1 MERTE
6 KCQICKR
13 RKAKKRLS
21 TQLDEGY
28 FLVCGKMKCLSALYD
43 ILHSTN
49 IGMSTSEEE
58 ETREEFI
65 EKNSHDPM
73 DWQGRS
79 YDRVKFMEIA
89 TSLTLAVGFFV
100 LLLAIIYKIFS

>member
-1 MERTE
+1 METTE

-21 TQLDEGY
+21 RQLDEGY
-28 FLVCGKMKCLSALYD
+28 FLVCGKIKCINALYD
-43 ILHSTN
+43 TLYSTN
-49 IGMSTSEEE
+49 INRTPSQEEE
-58 ETREEFI
+58 ARKNFI

-89 TSLTLAVGFFV
+89 ASLTLAVGFFV
-100 LLLAIIYKIFS
+100 ILLAIIYKIFS

>member
-1 MERTE
+1 METTE

-21 TQLDEGY
+21 RQLDEGY
-28 FLVCGKMKCLSALYD
+28 FLVCGKIKCINVLYD
-43 ILHSTN
+43 TLYSTN
-49 IGMSTSEEE
+49 INRTPSQEEE
-58 ETREEFI
+58 ARKNFI

-89 TSLTLAVGFFV
+89 ASLTLAVGFFV
-100 LLLAIIYKIFS
+100 ILLAIIYKIFS